1 MQMIK
6 AVSGVAGASLV
17 LDNNH
22 PYIALF
28 TLCVGAA
35 ANEYLIFYSRNEIN
49 EKL

>member
-35 ANEYLIFYSRNEIN
+35 ANEYLMFNN
-49 EKL
+49 KTDV